1 MRYVLLSIFIILV
14 SSPSFSMQWQC
25 QSAGGWTLDTQGRA
39 IQSPGDPTDNFVIA
53 FVPPNKM
60 QIVQS
65 TDPLDFEIYKFLNW
79 VQQGN
84 VFHGAGI
91 FTMDGFTFNVAE
103 TLTDTSTTTTLIM
116 SGHPEILAMM
126 GRNTCKRIQ

>member
-1 MRYVLLSIFIILV
+1 MRYILLSMLIVLV
-14 SSPSFSMQWQC
+14 SFPSFAMQWQC

-39 IQSPGDPTDNFVIA
+39 TQLPGDPNDNFIIA

-79 VQQGN
+79 VNWGN
-84 VFHGAGI
+84 VFYGAGI
-91 FTMDGFTFNVAE
+91 FTMGGVTFNVAE
-103 TLTDTSTTTTLIM
+103 TLTDSYSVTTAIVTGSPEVIATMGTS
-116 SGHPEILAMM
+116 AC
-126 GRNTCKRIQ
+126 RRIQ